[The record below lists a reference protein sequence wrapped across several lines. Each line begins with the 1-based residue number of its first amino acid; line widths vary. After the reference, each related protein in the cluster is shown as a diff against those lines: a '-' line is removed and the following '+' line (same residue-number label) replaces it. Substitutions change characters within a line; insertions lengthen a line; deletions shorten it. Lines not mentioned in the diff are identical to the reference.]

1 MAEYDS
7 LRSQHEA
14 RLRELIGADAARINR
29 PADELRA
36 ERDRRLRAVIGAAKE
51 GSPWYRQ
58 RLAGVDARTITE
70 ANLPSMPTMTKQDL
84 MDNFDDVLTVRRVS
98 RAAIE
103 DHLSHLTDDD
113 YLFDEFH
120 VVASGGSSGMR
131 GVFVYDWDA
140 WATCAMLMQRFR
152 LRYVR
157 SHPELGAQPLRVN
170 VAAGKATHI
179 SFAAARTFRGTFNAT
194 NVPATL
200 PLKEIIIRLNDLQPV
215 ILTGYPSLL
224 YELAL
229 RARGGELRIAPRVVG
244 PNSEPLLPEMRRA
257 IEEAWGCA
265 ILNAWGASEGVFAG
279 ACGEGAGMHLDEDLA
294 IFELVDRDGQP
305 AAAGTRAAK
314 LLITNLYNTVQPLIR
329 YELTD
334 EASSIEAA
342 CPCGCAM
349 RRIDDIE
356 GRSDDV
362 FVYGDGTLVH
372 PLVFRSLLGIP
383 AIVEYQVRQT
393 PRGADV
399 AIRTPGEVDAQALC
413 GSIAEQLARAGLD
426 HPSVTVE
433 IVESFDRQTTGKLKR
448 FFPLDS

>member
-1 MAEYDS
+1 MADYDS
-7 LRSQHEA
+7 LRPQHEA
-14 RLRELIGADAARINR
+14 RLRELIDADAARINR
-29 PADELRA
+29 PSDELRA
-36 ERDRRLRAVIGAAKE
+36 ERDRRLRTMIGAAKE
-51 GSPWYRQ
+51 GSPWYRG
-58 RLAGVDARTITE
+58 RLAGVDAGVVTE
-70 ANLPSMPTMTKQDL
+70 ADLPSIPTMTKQDL
-84 MDNFDDVLTVRRVS
+84 MDNFDDILTVRRLS

-103 DHLSHLTDDD
+103 DHLFHLTDDA
-113 YLFDEFH
+113 YLLDEFH

-157 SHPELGAQPLRVN
+157 SHPELGERPLRVN

-179 SFAAARTFRGTFNAT
+179 SFATARTFRGMFNAV

-200 PLKEIIIRLNDLQPV
+200 PLTEIIVRLNDAQPV

-229 RARGGELRIAPRVVG
+229 RALGGELRIVPRVVG
-244 PNSEPLLPEMRRA
+244 PNSEPLLPEMRRG
-257 IEEAWGCA
+257 IEEAWGCT

-294 IFELVDRDGQP
+294 IFEFVDRDGQP

-314 LLITNLYNTVQPLIR
+314 ILITNLYNTVQPLIR

-334 EASSIEAA
+334 EAISIEAG
-342 CPCGCAM
+342 CRCGCAM

-362 FVYGDGTLVH
+362 FIYADGTLVH

-383 AIVEYQVRQT
+383 AIVEYQVHQT
-393 PRGADV
+393 PRGADI
-399 AIRTPGEVDAQALC
+399 AIRASGMVDVHALSE
-413 GSIAEQLARAGLD
+413 SIAEHMAGSGCD